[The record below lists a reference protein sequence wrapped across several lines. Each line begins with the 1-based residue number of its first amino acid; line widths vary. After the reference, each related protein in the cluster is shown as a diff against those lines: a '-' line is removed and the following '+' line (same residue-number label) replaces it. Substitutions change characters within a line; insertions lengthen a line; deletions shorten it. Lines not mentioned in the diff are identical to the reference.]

1 MRAIYEEQYTADDHR
16 RTLSLPGESNCSKR
30 VNQNAAREDVNVE
43 RGEGRSKRPRN
54 LTAKGLAYKCNI
66 LRDRGSRMDGRLI
79 KRYAT
84 IEDLI
89 FSTRNVAAV
98 QKEMGQF
105 NDLSKMFSS
114 AHED

>member
-1 MRAIYEEQYTADDHR
+1 M
-16 RTLSLPGESNCSKR
+16 
-30 VNQNAAREDVNVE
+30 NQNAAREDVNAE

-79 KRYAT
+79 RRYAT
-84 IEDLI
+84 IEDLL
-89 FSTRNVAAV
+89 FSTRNVAAA

-105 NDLSKMFSS
+105 NDLSKMFLS